1 MVAGYRLTSFT
12 GTSFTARAS
21 VTNTSTK
28 RFDIRSTIAERLGTF
43 KFSIRE
49 IAHDDASFT
58 PTSFDLDSFLTADIT
73 TADKTFNFDI
83 RAGSIN
89 AHVISH
95 FVLKGGVIRTLT
107 SNISIVGEILKTL
120 TVRVGLLQTVSNILR
135 NKFSIDQQ
143 MSNTFSS
150 IFGIRSTVGI
160 LGVYTDESFTTNSYT
175 ISDLSRRINFV
186 VREEVSETS
195 TGRFDIIAEIVK
207 TLANRFAIRQAVS
220 DTVTTR
226 FDLRQAI
233 LKLSNLEFD
242 TLGRIVSTL
251 TNRFRI
257 TTTVP
262 VRTLTHQFIIRQKI
276 SDVLTGRFD
285 LRQAITKLGTK
296 RFDIRAIII
305 GLPSFVT
312 TGFTD
317 ASFTTVLGAIPQLTS
332 RFRITSDVASS
343 YKIIKFHIR
352 QAITET
358 ATTRFDLR
366 QAITDVLSIRIGLAH
381 QLSKNL
387 TNIFNLRQA
396 ILETDTTRFD
406 IRTEVPIKTVT
417 AQFIIRQKISDVL
430 SGRFDLKQAIV
441 NVINA
446 RFQMVLTASNS
457 IISKF
462 HIKFLMT
469 NTHRVSTKSSSK
481 RVGTTGSSRNVKSL

>member
-1 MVAGYRLTSFT
+1 MYRLTSFT
-12 GTSFTARAS
+12 GTSFTARAL
-21 VTNTSTK
+21 VTGTSTEK
-28 RFDIRSTIAERLGTF
+28 FDVRGTIAERLGTF

-49 IAHDDASFT
+49 IAHDNASFT
-58 PTSFDLDSFLTADIT
+58 PTSFDTDSFLTADIT
-73 TADKTFNFDI
+73 NANKTFNFDI

-107 SNISIVGEILKTL
+107 SNISIVGEIIKSL

-135 NKFSIDQQ
+135 NKFSIDQRI
-143 MSNTFSS
+143 SNTLTNR
-150 IFGIRSTVGI
+150 FGIRNTVGI
-160 LGVYTDESFTTNSYT
+160 IGTYIDTSFTTDSYT
-175 ISDLSRRINFV
+175 ISDLSKRVNFD
-186 VREEVSETS
+186 VREEVSKTS
-195 TGRFDIIAEIVK
+195 TNRFDIIAEIIR
-207 TLANRFAIRQAVS
+207 TLTNRFAVRQSVS
-220 DTVTTR
+220 ETATTR
-226 FDLRQAI
+226 FDIRQAI

-242 TLGRIVSTL
+242 TLGRIISTL

-262 VRTLTHQFIIRQKI
+262 VRTLTHQFIIRQRI
-276 SDVLTGRFD
+276 SDVLSGRFD
-285 LRQAITKLGTK
+285 LRQAITRLGTK

-312 TGFTD
+312 TGFTG

-343 YKIIKFHIR
+343 YKVMKFHIR

-358 ATTRFDLR
+358 ATTRFDIR
-366 QAITDVLSIRIGLAH
+366 QAITDVLSIRIGLAT

-396 ILETDTTRFD
+396 ITETDTTRFD
-406 IRTEVPIKTVT
+406 IRTEVPIKTLSNR
-417 AQFIIRQKISDVL
+417 FIIRQKISDVL
-430 SGRFDLKQAIV
+430 TGRFDLRQAIV
-441 NVINA
+441 NVING
-446 RFQMVLTASNS
+446 RFQMQMYAIKS
-457 IISKF
+457 ITSKF

-469 NTHRVSTKSSSK
+469 NTRRVSTKSSSK